1 MTQSPAVL
9 QNVYVMLAYAFRSVR
24 GDGVRPLSSEPFTH
38 LHDLLAEILV
48 QGVSAQIKRG
58 VHRDYNLNTD
68 SLLTIRGRVDMGQ
81 TAITRTSGRSEVVCE
96 FDEYQVDTPLNR
108 TLKSVMMLLARR
120 GEVDTARR
128 NKLRQLIRHLQEVS
142 DIHPS
147 SIRWDTFSYNR
158 LNADYRL
165 LLGVG
170 ELIVHGLLPKDSPG
184 DTNLEAWVPEEEM
197 HALYERFLL
206 EYFKFHHP
214 QLVPSAP
221 RVPWDLDEGQHV
233 HSQLPAMSTDL
244 VLRKGNKRLVV
255 DAKYYSQPL
264 AQGRHGK
271 RTVRSD
277 HLYQIL
283 AYAKNLDV
291 DQDGTVA
298 GLLLYAKTDDKEHP
312 NLEVT
317 IQGTRIAA
325 NTLDLSA
332 PWEHLAD
339 QLNRIPQRLS

>member
-1 MTQSPAVL
+1 
-9 QNVYVMLAYAFRSVR
+9 
-24 GDGVRPLSSEPFTH
+24 
-38 LHDLLAEILV
+38 
-48 QGVSAQIKRG
+48 
-58 VHRDYNLNTD
+58 
-68 SLLTIRGRVDMGQ
+68 
-81 TAITRTSGRSEVVCE
+81 
-96 FDEYQVDTPLNR
+96 
-108 TLKSVMMLLARR
+108 
-120 GEVDTARR
+120 
-128 NKLRQLIRHLQEVS
+128 
-142 DIHPS
+142 
-147 SIRWDTFSYNR
+147 
-158 LNADYRL
+158 
-165 LLGVG
+165 
-170 ELIVHGLLPKDSPG
+170 
-184 DTNLEAWVPEEEM
+184 M

-206 EYFKFHHP
+206 EYFKSHHP

-221 RVPWDLDEGQHV
+221 RVPWDLGEGQHV